1 LPGDCCE
8 SGCEA
13 CVFTVYE
20 EEMEDYAQRLEDW
33 HQRHPDAPADDCN
46 RIA

>member
-1 LPGDCCE
+1 
-8 SGCEA
+8 
-13 CVFTVYE
+13 VYE